1 MFDSERSGSV
11 EYQKGLK
18 TVFDAAVEAVAS
30 GDKYEVV
37 KIDKTGH
44 RIVLRTSAGF
54 TSWGEDIALELSSIS
69 PRRTLVRVK
78 SSYRRNVDPKTQFRD
93 RNTKNVDEVLY
104 YLSDYFESESL
115 ETDISAPSKE
125 NKNNAR
131 GSEESSNSALEFR
144 KLTERSAAVFVVL
157 GVVTLVSIAAF
168 SGALRGQTTADAP
181 RDISASEVKPQ
192 ETKKP
197 SSQSNLQKQPPSST
211 SCFDSET
218 AVTMVRNIFADSS
231 ATANQVSLILDE
243 AASMWAQDGGTSTGS
258 KRDWL
263 LKMNE
268 LAVSLSSYILTGEP
282 EDGPTKLDQ
291 LFANMALTSS
301 FCP

>member
-1 MFDSERSGSV
+1 MFDSDRSGSV

-18 TVFDAAVEAVAS
+18 TVFDAALEAVAS

-44 RIVLRTSAGF
+44 RIVLRTSLGI

-69 PRRTLVRVK
+69 PRRTLVRVT

-93 RNTKNVDEVLY
+93 RNTKNVNDVLSH
-104 YLSDYFESESL
+104 LSDYFDSESL
-115 ETDISAPSKE
+115 EPDESIPTKE
-125 NKNNAR
+125 PKTRLGATK
-131 GSEESSNSALEFR
+131 ESSSSDLEFT
-144 KLTERSAAVFVVL
+144 KFSERSAAVFVGLVL
-157 GVVTLVSIAAF
+157 ITVISIAF
-168 SGALRGQTTADAP
+168 FTGALRGQTSADTP
-181 RDISASEVKPQ
+181 RDISPSESKPPKQQASSA
-192 ETKKP
+192 P
-197 SSQSNLQKQPPSST
+197 SQPQKQQASST
-211 SCFDSET
+211 SCSDSKT
-218 AVTMVRNIFADSS
+218 AVTMVRNIFADGS
-231 ATANQVSLILDE
+231 ATISQVSLILDE
-243 AASMWAQDGGTSTGS
+243 AAIMWAQDATTAAGS

-268 LAVSLSSYILTGEP
+268 LAISVSSYLLTGAP